1 MFEKEPQFKMETAP
15 EVKEN
20 PLDRLKGE
28 IRDMSLGLQK
38 EGIPVDDQAR
48 IDIKKFGDVY
58 SKQTIESDGAWVK
71 NFMVVR
77 TSEYDDARYG
87 VDTALIHRKTGQI
100 VCGFDEVA
108 AMTGARFEEKKSKVL
123 ERN

>member
-38 EGIPVDDQAR
+38 EGIPVDDRAR

-58 SKQTIESDGAWVK
+58 SKGAIESDGAWVK
-71 NFMVVR
+71 DLKGR
-77 TSEYDDARYG
+77 
-87 VDTALIHRKTGQI
+87 
-100 VCGFDEVA
+100 
-108 AMTGARFEEKKSKVL
+108 
-123 ERN
+123 